1 MEPLYLMLVEGHA
14 AVRFALETRLASS
27 PLIKQ
32 IDTFADVPSALQ
44 ALRVA
49 EPDLILL
56 GLEGYRA
63 ATLRQKS
70 EAVVRLAAQNR
81 PVMVLLPYMDEL
93 QRELLLRAGAKRCFL
108 KNINT
113 PQLLHEIVQVVR
125 QSRQPAA
132 PKTNTNTKPTILPA
146 T

>member
-1 MEPLYLMLVEGHA
+1 MEPLYLMLIEEHA

-56 GLEGYRA
+56 GLEGHRA

-70 EAVVRLAAQNR
+70 EAVARLAAQNR
-81 PVMVLLPYMDEL
+81 PVLVLLPYMEEV
-93 QRELLLRAGAKRCFL
+93 QRELLLQAGAKRCCL

-113 PQLLHEIVQVVR
+113 PQLLHEIGQVVR
-125 QSRQPAA
+125 QSQQPAA
-132 PKTNTNTKPTILPA
+132 PNAKKSLVLPA